1 MGDGI
6 ERIPRIEGRRFQDG
20 IIGFRKGRCDFCE
33 PHGEH
38 HFDLLGAAHL
48 ADSIEQF
55 LDLHIAVGEDIAL
68 ARPAALCGAQ
78 DARRHVAHVGKIIAA
93 LDARREFAVAEI
105 QHELRQVAV
114 PEIVRPEHARRM
126 HDHAVEPALFDHLQ
140 KGGRRLCLR
149 LGVLP
154 LDEGGIEF
162 LGFGNDLLPAFGDG
176 VHARNIHE
184 PRPHGK
190 RLFGD
195 IERAAHVDFLHF
207 GIELRFDRD
216 DGGAVDDD
224 DFRPI
229 GHGEDLGKRLLF
241 RDVPFIEGTAQA
253 VQGMQLIPGQHE
265 GADVARFLLQK
276 ADDVVA
282 QKTVGTGDDIS
293 LQEAHL
299 LLLYL
304 YRSSLRGQT
313 HISSRLCVTWA

>member
-1 MGDGI
+1 
-6 ERIPRIEGRRFQDG
+6 
-20 IIGFRKGRCDFCE
+20 
-33 PHGEH
+33 
-38 HFDLLGAAHL
+38 
-48 ADSIEQF
+48 
-55 LDLHIAVGEDIAL
+55 
-68 ARPAALCGAQ
+68 
-78 DARRHVAHVGKIIAA
+78 
-93 LDARREFAVAEI
+93 
-105 QHELRQVAV
+105 
-114 PEIVRPEHARRM
+114 M

-140 KGGRRLCLR
+140 KGGRRLRLR

-195 IERAAHVDFLHF
+195 IERAAHIDFLHF

-224 DFRPI
+224 DFRI
-229 GHGEDLGKRLLF
+229 TRNGEDLGKRLLF

-304 YRSSLRGQT
+304 YRSLARGQT